1 MTVRTRD
8 FEAGDA
14 DAVIALWQASGL
26 TRPWNDPRADI
37 SRCLETETSFLLIAE
52 VGVEAEA
59 ESRPEP
65 EPGASKI
72 VGTVM
77 AGYEGHRG
85 WMYYL
90 ASDPELRGAGIGRAL
105 VVEAERRFEAAGC
118 PKTMLMV
125 RGGNEAAIG
134 FYEKLGYTKEDVL
147 VLGKRLIED

>member
-37 SRCLETETSFLLIAE
+37 ARCLETETSFLLVA
-52 VGVEAEA
+52 EAEA
-59 ESRPEP
+59 GVENEAV
-65 EPGASKI
+65 PGASMI

-90 ASDPELRGAGIGRAL
+90 ASDPEFRREGIGRAL
-105 VVEAERRFEAAGC
+105 VAEAELRFEVAGC
-118 PKTMLMV
+118 PKAMLMV
-125 RGGNEAAIG
+125 RGGNDAAIG
-134 FYEKLGYTKEDVL
+134 FYEKLGYTTEDVL
-147 VLGKRLIED
+147 VFGKRLIED

>member
-1 MTVRTRD
+1 MTVHIRD
-8 FEAGDA
+8 FEAGDI
-14 DAVIALWQASGL
+14 DAVIALWEVSGL

-37 SRCLETETSFLLIAE
+37 SRCLETATSFLL
-52 VGVEAEA
+52 VAEA
-59 ESRPEP
+59 ETEP
-65 EPGASKI
+65 RASMI

-90 ASDPELRGAGIGRAL
+90 ASDPEFRREGIGRAL
-105 VVEAERRFEAAGC
+105 VAEAELRFEAAGC
-118 PKTMLMV
+118 PKAMLMV

-134 FYEKLGYTKEDVL
+134 FYERLGYIEEDVL

>member
-1 MTVRTRD
+1 MTVRIRD
-8 FEAGDA
+8 LESGDA

-37 SRCLETETSFLLIAE
+37 SRCFEAATSFLL
-52 VGVEAEA
+52 VAEA
-59 ESRPEP
+59 RAEA
-65 EPGASKI
+65 ASGKTI

-90 ASDPELRGAGIGRAL
+90 ASDPEFRREGIGRAL
-105 VVEAERRFEAAGC
+105 VAEAERRLEAAGC
-118 PKTMLMV
+118 PKAMLMV

-134 FYEKLGYTKEDVL
+134 FYEKLGYTKEDVV

>member
-37 SRCLETETSFLLIAE
+37 SRCLASETGFLLVA
-52 VGVEAEA
+52 EAEA
-59 ESRPEP
+59 GVENEAA
-65 EPGASKI
+65 PGASMI
-72 VGTVM
+72 VGTAM

-90 ASDPELRGAGIGRAL
+90 ASDPEFRREGIGRAL
-105 VVEAERRFEAAGC
+105 VAEAELRFEVAGC
-118 PKTMLMV
+118 PKAMLMV
-125 RGGNEAAIG
+125 RGVNEAAIG
-134 FYEKLGYTKEDVL
+134 FYEKLGYTTEDVL
-147 VLGKRLIED
+147 VLGERLIED